1 MLKKLFKT
9 ILPFLPFI
17 YSQNCII
24 EVPNNPLSDG
34 LFVPWYVSTDINSNI
49 NCSQLITETSVFVEA
64 TILDVDKGQFYVYYP
79 LVLDK
84 GTDPAISPVKIVLP
98 QNNIVVLHFGS
109 NTESIKL
116 LPSVNYDILTTNN
129 CVNGHQNTLFGQF
142 AYCNA
147 EAFFNTTN
155 NLINTGKIIIPQ
167 ISTSINGDLCPTIRS
182 FSIVDQD
189 QSDNVL
195 STYIITSDMKIAQ
208 NTAAN
213 KAFLNVSKIV
223 TNGSDNRLLNI
234 FIEKAL
240 VCTSFQ
246 APDLLE
252 PVILRSSLALN
263 EIQANVYKSEL
274 DALVPAIDPMVLVD
288 GQQSLEKINK
298 YRKGVNQPLLDVL
311 DQQNDIKY
319 CQLMESETI
328 KFLNKNFNLL
338 INSLSPDIENNLLNF
353 LCARFQFSW
362 DTLNCNILLQK
373 SSPIS
378 TELINGTLTCIF
390 NNTQTNNYLRSKNS
404 NKFDCT
410 KTQTK
415 PRSYTTTTKM
425 SITQTS
431 SEIYKKITTEM
442 PITQTTITPTEIK
455 TTEEIPN
462 NVSNNYINLNL
473 IFITVFLSLFL

>member
-1 MLKKLFKT
+1 
-9 ILPFLPFI
+9 
-17 YSQNCII
+17 
-24 EVPNNPLSDG
+24 
-34 LFVPWYVSTDINSNI
+34 
-49 NCSQLITETSVFVEA
+49 
-64 TILDVDKGQFYVYYP
+64 
-79 LVLDK
+79 
-84 GTDPAISPVKIVLP
+84 
-98 QNNIVVLHFGS
+98 
-109 NTESIKL
+109 
-116 LPSVNYDILTTNN
+116 
-129 CVNGHQNTLFGQF
+129 
-142 AYCNA
+142 
-147 EAFFNTTN
+147 
-155 NLINTGKIIIPQ
+155 
-167 ISTSINGDLCPTIRS
+167 
-182 FSIVDQD
+182 
-189 QSDNVL
+189 
-195 STYIITSDMKIAQ
+195 
-208 NTAAN
+208 
-213 KAFLNVSKIV
+213 
-223 TNGSDNRLLNI
+223 
-234 FIEKAL
+234 
-240 VCTSFQ
+240 
-246 APDLLE
+246 
-252 PVILRSSLALN
+252 
-263 EIQANVYKSEL
+263 
-274 DALVPAIDPMVLVD
+274 
-288 GQQSLEKINK
+288 
-298 YRKGVNQPLLDVL
+298 
-311 DQQNDIKY
+311 
-319 CQLMESETI
+319 MESETI